1 MRARW
6 LAASRRG
13 AALTCCWRAPGSSWE
28 ICLLWLVRAVGCQ
41 LSAAK
46 VHRPLDRVAL
56 PAAVGHA
63 LDGNGA
69 ETGAHSTAAQCS
81 GLAGRLNHG
90 LAGRKETLRGQ
101 HAAAAVPD
109 FFFYFLAHRSASVT
123 AAKRSVGVRCNGRAL
138 PYNCLECTTL
148 C

>member
-109 FFFYFLAHRSASVT
+109 FFFLFSRAPKRQRHGGQAQRGSAV
-123 AAKRSVGVRCNGRAL
+123 
-138 PYNCLECTTL
+138 
-148 C
+148 